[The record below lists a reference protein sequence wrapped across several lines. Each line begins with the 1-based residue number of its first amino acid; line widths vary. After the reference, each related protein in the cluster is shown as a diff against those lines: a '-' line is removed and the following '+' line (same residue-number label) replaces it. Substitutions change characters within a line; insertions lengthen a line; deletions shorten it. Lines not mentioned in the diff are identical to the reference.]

1 MVNNMDGENESLE
14 RLKRLVDDALL
25 ARQDTDSLHNF
36 FLGRATEANKLG
48 IKVEGSQL
56 LEYFWGLCRIGAVAV
71 ASANPGIGPIRIPAM
86 FLTEKGRRLLSQRE
100 SSPHDPNRYMEAVKK
115 RVAKTDPV
123 TISYLQ
129 EAVEAWTCGL
139 GRSSAVMLGCACE
152 RLVFLL
158 ADVIE
163 VGGKCPPWSE
173 KLKKKLNSRVF
184 ISDVF
189 EDVRAALAH
198 LRDQKKLSKELGDAL
213 DRKLSAVFDHARGL
227 RNQSG
232 HPTDESVSEDDAE
245 AGLLLF
251 PGFYE
256 LADQLISAIS
266 QL

>member
-1 MVNNMDGENESLE
+1 MEDNTESFA

-25 ARQDTDSLHNF
+25 AGQDMDSMHNF
-36 FLGRATEANKLG
+36 FLGRGTEANKLG

-71 ASANPGIGPIRIPAM
+71 ASAHPSVGPIRIPAL

-100 SSPHDPNRYMEAVKK
+100 SSPHDPNRYMDAIKK

-123 TISYLQ
+123 AISYLQ

-139 GRSSAVMLGCACE
+139 SRSSAVMLGCACE
-152 RLVFLL
+152 RLVLML
-158 ADVIE
+158 AEVIAT
-163 VGGKCPPWSE
+163 GGKCPPWSD
-173 KLKKKLNSRVF
+173 KLKKKINSRVF

-189 EDVRAALAH
+189 DDVRAALVN
-198 LRDQKKLSKELGDAL
+198 LRDQKGLSRELGDAL

-232 HPTDESVSEDDAE
+232 HPTGESVSEDDAE

-256 LADQLISAIS
+256 LVDQLISAVS